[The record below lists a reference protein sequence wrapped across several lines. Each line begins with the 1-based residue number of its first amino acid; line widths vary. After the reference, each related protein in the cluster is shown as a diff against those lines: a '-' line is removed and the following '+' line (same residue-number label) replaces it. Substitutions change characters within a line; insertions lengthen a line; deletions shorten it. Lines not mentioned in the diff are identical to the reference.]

1 MPKLLVQYG
10 KNGPLRYL
18 SHLEL
23 IRAIERSF
31 RRANIRIQMSR
42 GFNPRPKI
50 SHGPALPVGIGSLA
64 EYMVVDV
71 EDPVAEN
78 NLLEKVTSVLPKG
91 LSIYRAKYIEGKQSS
106 IMSAVQS
113 AAYQVEVKFSS
124 GVEDIAS
131 LVARFR
137 EEDRLPIRHKDK
149 EKWVETNKAILDWQV
164 GRKTGDVYDFYIL
177 LSIGDQNSLRPD
189 VAITKLSEMFPRL
202 GRVESLEICRIEQYV
217 NRGNPLINIY
227 NFYEGVKMGSERNK

>member
-1 MPKLLVQYG
+1 MSKVLIKYG

-31 RRANIRIQMSR
+31 RRANIRIQMSQ

-50 SHGPALPVGIGSLA
+50 SHGPALHVGAGSLA
-64 EYMVVDV
+64 EYMVVN
-71 EDPVAEN
+71 VADSVTES
-78 NLLEKVTSVLPKG
+78 NLLEKITFVLPKG
-91 LSIYRAKYIEGKQSS
+91 LSIYKAKYIEGKQSS

-113 AAYQVEVKFSS
+113 AAYKARVKFSLD
-124 GVEDIAS
+124 VEDITS

-137 EEDRLPIRHKDK
+137 EENRLSIRHKEK

-164 GRKTGDVYDFYIL
+164 ERKTGDEYDFYIR
-177 LSIGDQNSLRPD
+177 LSMNDQNSLRPD
-189 VAITKLSEMFPRL
+189 VVITKLSEMFPQL
-202 GRVESLEICRIEQYV
+202 AGVELIEICRIEQYV

-227 NFYEGVKMGSERNK
+227 NFYEGVKMGSECNK